1 MALPAAIAAF
11 ISREGIKKAI
21 KKFGEKA
28 VKEATEEPIKGVTQ
42 ARQKMMTPAQ
52 KSRARKT
59 RQESGLS
66 ARRDMKDAKP
76 PKFEIS
82 TKGLQ
87 GFRGSVKDLRPSG
100 FKYKSSRS
108 KKTDKDSGSDD
119 VLSKFLS
126 RIDKDPALRE
136 RVKSEFAK
144 GRSGLFT
151 KEALREY
158 KAGKGNLFKRLNPT
172 AEEVAQAL
180 SKKNP
185 VKHNKGGMASA
196 AKTITSKTTRSRN
209 KTKPRGVGV
218 ALRGYGKALR

>member
-1 MALPAAIAAF
+1 MALPAVIAAF

-21 KKFGEKA
+21 KKFGERA

-76 PKFEIS
+76 PIE
-82 TKGLQ
+82 
-87 GFRGSVKDLRPSG
+87 
-100 FKYKSSRS
+100 
-108 KKTDKDSGSDD
+108 
-119 VLSKFLS
+119 
-126 RIDKDPALRE
+126 
-136 RVKSEFAK
+136 
-144 GRSGLFT
+144 
-151 KEALREY
+151 
-158 KAGKGNLFKRLNPT
+158 KAN
-172 AEEVAQAL
+172 
-180 SKKNP
+180 
-185 VKHNKGGMASA
+185 GGMASA

-218 ALRGYGKALR
+218 AMRGYGRALK

>member
-76 PKFEIS
+76 PVE
-82 TKGLQ
+82 
-87 GFRGSVKDLRPSG
+87 
-100 FKYKSSRS
+100 KS
-108 KKTDKDSGSDD
+108 
-119 VLSKFLS
+119 
-126 RIDKDPALRE
+126 
-136 RVKSEFAK
+136 
-144 GRSGLFT
+144 
-151 KEALREY
+151 
-158 KAGKGNLFKRLNPT
+158 
-172 AEEVAQAL
+172 Q
-180 SKKNP
+180 
-185 VKHNKGGMASA
+185 GGMA
-196 AKTITSKTTRSRN
+196 TSRSR
-209 KTKPRGVGV
+209 KPRGVGV
-218 ALRGYGKALR
+218 ALRGYGKALK